1 MQRSAT
7 RYLSE
12 CPLWMALAERQQREG
27 VTAGRSAVRLTG
39 RRRLPTSLELVQPL
53 VHVYPSRSISAF
65 TAASYGRLPPR
76 QLSPRAASRCGRSS
90 PAITSADDIEPNL
103 EEFLAGKYERGTD
116 NAPRHTPAHP
126 PERPSRTHR
135 PTQDRKTPHR
145 TMISPRP
152 KRARAGRRFLRISGV
167 GRALGEGRPVY
178 G

>member
-1 MQRSAT
+1 
-7 RYLSE
+7 
-12 CPLWMALAERQQREG
+12 MALAERQQREG

-65 TAASYGRLPPR
+65 TAASYGRLSPR

-116 NAPRHTPAHP
+116 IPRDILQRIRRNGRLGPI
-126 PERPSRTHR
+126 
-135 PTQDRKTPHR
+135 DR
-145 TMISPRP
+145 
-152 KRARAGRRFLRISGV
+152 LRIGKPHTE
-167 GRALGEGRPVY
+167 R
-178 G
+178 